1 MTRLAARDVHLTD
14 WRWQLG
20 TLRAD
25 FATRSLAQATA
36 FLTDVSPLLDGEATV
51 PVVQVNRDRV
61 LITLKDPSEGVTRRE
76 AELAER
82 ISELAA
88 QHGLSAKP
96 DRLQVLELALDAPNE
111 AKVRP
116 FWAALLGL
124 VDTGDDVTTPPAR
137 CRPCGFSRPTRPP
150 PTVSAFTST
159 SRCLVI
165 RRRPAST
172 PRFRRAAASSTATSS
187 RRSPCWPT
195 PTATWPA
202 SAPNWAA
209 SSPTRRGRSRG

>member
-76 AELAER
+76 AELAQR

-88 QHGLSAKP
+88 PHGLSAKP

-111 AKVRP
+111 AAVRP

-124 VDTGDDVTTPPAR
+124 VDTGDDVHDPTGALPPLWFQQTDSTAADR
-137 CRPCGFSRPTRPP
+137 QRFHLDI
-150 PTVSAFTST
+150 TV
-159 SRCLVI
+159 
-165 RRRPAST
+165 PGDQ
-172 PRFRRAAASSTATSS
+172 AAA
-187 RRSPCWPT
+187 RID
-195 PTATWPA
+195 
-202 SAPNWAA
+202 AA
-209 SSPTRRGRSRG
+209 VQAGGRVVDRNFEPSFTVLADADGNLACVCTELGRE